1 MTDLTLT
8 KNRLNAGVWEGTLTG
23 PADASPVLV
32 VRHND
37 EVVPGLS
44 AEEIGT
50 GSWAVRVPVPT
61 HLINDDIQ
69 TFVIVDEGTNSVLA
83 SFAIFAGDQISD
95 ATQVEID
102 LLRAELD
109 LLKRAFR
116 KHCIETA

>member
-8 KNRLNAGVWEGTLTG
+8 KNRLNAGVWEGTLSG
-23 PADASPVLV
+23 PADSSPILVL
-32 VRHND
+32 RHND

-44 AEEIGT
+44 VEDASA
-50 GSWAVRVPVPT
+50 GSWAVRAPIPT
-61 HLINDDIQ
+61 DLINDDIQ
-69 TFVIVDEGTNSVLA
+69 TFVIVDEGSNSILA
-83 SFAIFAGDQISD
+83 SFAVFAGDQLAD
-95 ATQVEID
+95 AMQVEMD